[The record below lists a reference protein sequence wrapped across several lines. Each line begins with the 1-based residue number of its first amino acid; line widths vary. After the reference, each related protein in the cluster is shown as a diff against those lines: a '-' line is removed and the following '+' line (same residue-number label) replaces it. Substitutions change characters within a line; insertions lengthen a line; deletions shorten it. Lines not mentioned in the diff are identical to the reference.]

1 MADWGCYSQPRQDE
15 LSHTYMAFVG
25 QIGISDVS
33 GSSNAD
39 APNTIQMAID
49 TAEPGDTILL
59 APGMVREATD
69 KQREQAGGDSVHR
82 RTFDTG
88 IQSMPVSVPVV

>member
-1 MADWGCYSQPRQDE
+1 
-15 LSHTYMAFVG
+15 MAFVK
-25 QIGISDVS
+25 QIEVSDVS

-59 APGMVREATD
+59 APGMVREARD
-69 KQREQAGGDSVHR
+69 KQREQAGGDRVHR
-82 RTFDTG
+82 RTFDIG
-88 IQSMPVSVPVV
+88 LLFVPVSVPVV